1 MRYPLLA
8 VLLVTV
14 CRSSYGQ
21 PCKICKP
28 PSADKICTPTEPM
41 TLPAKLVVQS
51 SICNDIETKYK
62 DYQKTLCK
70 TYSGGY
76 YCECTDPQ
84 DGNVYSCRSSCGP
97 PLEDIGKGLNLDL
110 LQNNLLSD
118 GNLFANNNKSGG
130 QPNPFDFGKFNGRNP
145 SANFGNFDSLDNL
158 FSNLNPGTPNNRR
171 RRPFSGG
178 GSGSQSKPVSGGSF
192 PSGPRASGQYT
203 PQTGPSSVSLSN
215 TNPDPVSIGDKSQ
228 PLPADPNHNI
238 PPVSSSNLDP
248 SSANALQPQSLPASI
263 PKEQTSGTDASG
275 SSGKKN
281 PLDFLDFGNS
291 LLEGAP
297 GVGSGANSNKPRP
310 PGFRNPF
317 DDTVSPF
324 SKRGNQANGNLASQG
339 DNRYKPV
346 YNAPFGGN
354 PGGSFFNYGTNR
366 ANNNN
371 NRNNGIFNPSGGF
384 GPSQF
389 DESFGKRNFKPVFN
403 NPSSLGSSGPNPVK
417 TTGS

>member
-1 MRYPLLA
+1 MGIDMGILQENSSAAQTFTSTQKLVKDKVQKRTRLLPFIQVDRTSNWMNPLVVSNPSMLKKEKAASGSYIRSRGPHFRACRIEGPRGAKKYTTSFCCPSKWIKTPVTCSEELIDLKRMRYPLLA

-192 PSGPRASGQYT
+192 PSGPRASG
-203 PQTGPSSVSLSN
+203 
-215 TNPDPVSIGDKSQ
+215 
-228 PLPADPNHNI
+228 
-238 PPVSSSNLDP
+238 
-248 SSANALQPQSLPASI
+248 
-263 PKEQTSGTDASG
+263 
-275 SSGKKN
+275 
-281 PLDFLDFGNS
+281 
-291 LLEGAP
+291 
-297 GVGSGANSNKPRP
+297 
-310 PGFRNPF
+310 
-317 DDTVSPF
+317 
-324 SKRGNQANGNLASQG
+324 
-339 DNRYKPV
+339 
-346 YNAPFGGN
+346 
-354 PGGSFFNYGTNR
+354 
-366 ANNNN
+366 
-371 NRNNGIFNPSGGF
+371 F